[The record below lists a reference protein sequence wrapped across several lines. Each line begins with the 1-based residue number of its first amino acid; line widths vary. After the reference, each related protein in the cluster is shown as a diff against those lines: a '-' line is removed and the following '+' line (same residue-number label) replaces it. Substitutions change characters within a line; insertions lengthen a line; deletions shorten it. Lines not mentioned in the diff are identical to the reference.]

1 MATKRRRQ
9 QAATLIAGGVVIA
22 AGIGVAVV
30 ETFRMPKGSIW
41 LVVAAAVLL
50 VLLIRLVSRR
60 L

>member
-9 QAATLIAGGVVIA
+9 QAGTLVAGGVVIA
-22 AGIGVAVV
+22 AGVGVALV

>member
-9 QAATLIAGGVVIA
+9 QTGTLIAGGVVIA
-22 AGIGVAVV
+22 AGVGVALV

-41 LVVAAAVLL
+41 LVVAGAVLL

>member
-22 AGIGVAVV
+22 AGVGVALV